1 MPKII
6 LSSPVNIFG
15 LLTTTTFITL
25 TSHSL
30 KRNIPSAISAAA
42 MKSRINFA
50 EKTTR
55 QISAEK
61 NATAARIK
69 ITFPEHF
76 RLRLFGRRICFTSL
90 AADAAFIATL
100 HNNYAVLPIIITRL
114 VLCGQ
119 DKRICAIYTFYE
131 KIFQTICETCLNNR
145 GLVCFNFTYL

>member
-69 ITFPEHF
+69 ITFPEQF

-90 AADAAFIATL
+90 AADATFIATL
-100 HNNYAVLPIIITRL
+100 HNNYAVLL
-114 VLCGQ
+114 
-119 DKRICAIYTFYE
+119 
-131 KIFQTICETCLNNR
+131 
-145 GLVCFNFTYL
+145 